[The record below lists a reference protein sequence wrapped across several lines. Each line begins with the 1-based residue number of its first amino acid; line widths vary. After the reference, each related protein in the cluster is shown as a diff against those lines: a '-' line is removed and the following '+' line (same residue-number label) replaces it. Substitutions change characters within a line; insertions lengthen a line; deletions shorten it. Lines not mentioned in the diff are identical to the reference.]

1 MAKNFSNLLIVRISR
16 TNPFWMLGLDFVP
29 DPVSKVRVE
38 FTIWMETVTSFNHVF
53 GISSFNNFSLKNF
66 LSWEIIINNI
76 KVFELV
82 SLVDNFLINSG
93 KILGSLSGK
102 SSDSLIGVQPSPAR
116 TDFKTVKEIINV
128 GISYI

>member
-1 MAKNFSNLLIVRISR
+1 MAKNFSNLLIVRIFR
-16 TNPFWMLGLDFVP
+16 TNPFWMLSLDFVP
-29 DPVSKVRVE
+29 DPVSKIRVE

-116 TDFKTVKEIINV
+116 TDFKTVKEIINF